1 MALKTLRLIAF
12 RSYARA
18 DLSVGSGAIALA
30 GPNGAGKTNILEAV
44 SLLAPGRGLRRAQP
58 TDFAREHAG
67 LGWSVAATLDT
78 PDDPTALW
86 TGAEPDQR
94 RTAKRDDKAV
104 SVLSLGR
111 VARILWLTPALDR
124 VFVEGPAERRRFLDR
139 IALNFSPDHA
149 EHASR
154 YEKAMRD
161 RNRLLKD
168 GVTDPKWLGA
178 LEAQMAESGLGM
190 AEGRREALAGLL
202 AAQDEE
208 SAFPRADATL
218 EGTFEE
224 DAPDAEAFRA
234 RLHDGRP
241 KDGLAGRTLFGPH
254 RSDLAVRYAAK
265 DAPASTC
272 STGEQ
277 KALLVSLILANVRA
291 LTTKTGAPPIL
302 LLDEIAAHFDADRR
316 ALLFA
321 EIEALG
327 AQAWMTGIDRTEWA
341 PVRSSRPCRTSFRRA
356 RRRRTGWRSTL
367 RDRHVFRH

>member
-1 MALKTLRLIAF
+1 MTLALSTLRLIAF

-18 DLSVGSGAIALA
+18 DLALGPGVVALA

-58 TDFAREHAG
+58 LEFARAQSG
-67 LGWSVAATLDT
+67 IGWAVSARMDT
-78 PDDPTALW
+78 PGDPVTLW
-86 TGAEPDQR
+86 TGAEAEAR

-111 VARILWLTPALDR
+111 IARILWLTPALDR

-139 IALNFSPDHA
+139 IALSFAPDHA

-154 YEKAMRD
+154 YERAMRD
-161 RNRLLKD
+161 RNRLLKEGSGD
-168 GVTDPKWLGA
+168 QRWLGA
-178 LEAQMAESGLGM
+178 LEAHMVEAGLGL
-190 AEGRREALAGLL
+190 AAGRREALAGLL
-202 AAQDEE
+202 AAQDDA
-208 SAFPRADATL
+208 SAFPRADAVL
-218 EGTFEE
+218 EGRFEDDSPDSE
-224 DAPDAEAFRA
+224 DYAA
-234 RLHDGRP
+234 RLRDGRGQ
-241 KDGLAGRTLFGPH
+241 DGLAGRTLYGPH

-265 DAPASTC
+265 DVPASAC

-277 KALLVSLILANVRA
+277 KALLVSLILANARA
-291 LTTKTGAPPIL
+291 LRHRTGAPPIL

-327 AQAWMTGIDRTEWA
+327 AQAWMTGTEWSLFEA
-341 PVRSSRPCRTSFRRA
+341 LGPTAQRFSVRDGEDGSQIEA
-356 RRRRTGWRSTL
+356 L
-367 RDRHVFRH
+367 V

>member
-1 MALKTLRLIAF
+1 MTLALRTLRLIAF

-18 DLSVGSGAIALA
+18 DIEVGAHAIALA

-58 TDFAREHAG
+58 ADFARHPTNI
-67 LGWSVAATLDT
+67 GWSITATLDT
-78 PDDPTALW
+78 PADPTVLW
-86 TGAEPDQR
+86 TGAESDAR
-94 RTAKRDDKAV
+94 RTAKRDEKNV

-139 IALNFSPDHA
+139 IALNFSPEHA

-168 GVTDPKWLGA
+168 GINDPRWLGA
-178 LEAQMAESGLGM
+178 LEAQLVDSGLGL
-190 AEGRREALAGLL
+190 ASGRREALAGLL
-202 AAQDEE
+202 AAQDGE
-208 SAFPRADATL
+208 SAFPRAEAKL
-218 EGTFEE
+218 EGSFEDE
-224 DAPDAEAFRA
+224 SPDAEAYTA
-234 RLHDGRP
+234 RLFDARPRDGA
-241 KDGLAGRTLFGPH
+241 AGRTLYGPH
-254 RSDLAVRYAAK
+254 LSDLAVRYAAK
-265 DAPASTC
+265 DVPASAC

-277 KALLVSLILANVRA
+277 KALLVSLILANARA
-291 LTTKTGAPPIL
+291 LTIRTGAPPIL

-327 AQAWMTGIDRTEWA
+327 AQAWMTGTEWELFEA
-341 PVRSSRPCRTSFRRA
+341 LGARA
-356 RRRRTGWRSTL
+356 QRFAVSENESGSTMEQ
-367 RDRHVFRH
+367 R

>member
-1 MALKTLRLIAF
+1 MTLALRTLRLIAF

-18 DLSVGSGAIALA
+18 DLDVGANVIALA

-58 TDFAREHAG
+58 TDFARTQAG
-67 LGWSVAATLDT
+67 VGWSVTATLDT
-78 PDDPTALW
+78 PTDPTLLW
-86 TGAEPDQR
+86 TGAEPEQR
-94 RTAKRDDKAV
+94 RMAKRDEKTV

-111 VARILWLTPALDR
+111 IARILWLTPALDR

-139 IALNFSPDHA
+139 IALSFAPEHA

-168 GVTDPKWLGA
+168 GISDPRWMSA
-178 LEAQMAESGLGM
+178 LEAQLVEAGLGM
-190 AEGRREALAGLL
+190 AAGRRTALAGLL

-208 SAFPRADATL
+208 SAFPRADAVL
-218 EGTFEE
+218 EGEFEE
-224 DAPDAEAFRA
+224 ESPDAETYRA
-234 RLHDGRP
+234 RLFDSRP
-241 KDGLAGRTLFGPH
+241 RDGLAGRTLFGPH

-265 DAPASTC
+265 DTPASAC

-277 KALLVSLILANVRA
+277 KALLVSLILANARA
-291 LTTKTGAPPIL
+291 LTAQTGAPPIL

-321 EIEALG
+321 EIETLG
-327 AQAWMTGIDRTEWA
+327 AQAWMTGTEWA
-341 PVRSSRPCRTSFRRA
+341 LFEALGSSAQRFVVKEGEAGSVAEPA
-356 RRRRTGWRSTL
+356 
-367 RDRHVFRH
+367 

>member
-1 MALKTLRLIAF
+1 MTLALRTLRLIAF

-18 DLSVGSGAIALA
+18 DLTVEASAIALA

-44 SLLAPGRGLRRAQP
+44 SLLSPGRGLRRAQP
-58 TDFAREHAG
+58 TDFVRQPTNI
-67 LGWSVAATLDT
+67 GWSVTAKLET
-78 PDDPTALW
+78 PTDPTTLW
-86 TGAEPDQR
+86 TGAEADAR
-94 RTAKRDDKAV
+94 RTAKRDEKSV

-139 IALNFSPDHA
+139 IALNFSPAHA

-168 GVTDPKWLGA
+168 GVHDPRWMSA
-178 LEAQMAESGLGM
+178 LEAQMVESGLGL
-190 AEGRREALAGLL
+190 AEGRSEALDGLL
-202 AAQDEE
+202 AAQDDA
-208 SAFPRADATL
+208 SAFPRADVAL
-218 EGTFEE
+218 IGEFEE
-224 DAPDAEAFRA
+224 QKPDAEGYRA
-234 RLHDGRP
+234 RLFDARGR
-241 KDGLAGRTLFGPH
+241 DGLAGRTLFGPH

-265 DAPASTC
+265 DTPASAC

-277 KALLVSLILANVRA
+277 KALLVSLILANARA
-291 LTTKTGAPPIL
+291 LTAKTGAPPIL

-327 AQAWMTGIDRTEWA
+327 AQAWMTGTEWA
-341 PVRSSRPCRTSFRRA
+341 LFDALGDGAQRFAVSEGEAGSVVEA
-356 RRRRTGWRSTL
+356 L
-367 RDRHVFRH
+367 

>member
-1 MALKTLRLIAF
+1 MTLALRTLRLIAF
-12 RSYARA
+12 RSYTRA
-18 DLSVGSGAIALA
+18 DLSIGPGAIALA

-58 TDFAREHAG
+58 TDFARTQSG
-67 LGWSVAATLDT
+67 IGWSVAAKLDT
-78 PDDPTALW
+78 QTDPALLW
-86 TGAEPDQR
+86 TGAEADQR
-94 RTAKRDDKAV
+94 RTAKRDDKPV

-111 VARILWLTPALDR
+111 IARILWLTPALDR
-124 VFVEGPAERRRFLDR
+124 VFVEGPGERRRFLDR

-168 GVTDPKWLGA
+168 GVKDPGWLSA
-178 LEAQMAESGLGM
+178 LEAQMAEAGTGL
-190 AEGRREALAGLL
+190 ATGRREALAGLL
-202 AAQDEE
+202 AAQDDA
-208 SAFPRADATL
+208 SAFPRAEAVL
-218 EGTFEE
+218 EGEFEE
-224 DAPDAEAFRA
+224 EDMDADAFRA

-241 KDGLAGRTLFGPH
+241 RDGLAGRTLFGPH

-265 DAPASTC
+265 DVPASAC

-277 KALLVSLILANVRA
+277 KALLVSLILANARA
-291 LTTKTGAPPIL
+291 LTAKTGAPPIL

-316 ALLFA
+316 ALLFG

-327 AQAWMTGIDRTEWA
+327 AQAWMTGTEWA
-341 PVRSSRPCRTSFRRA
+341 LFEALGESAQRFAVTEGEDGSQVEA
-356 RRRRTGWRSTL
+356 
-367 RDRHVFRH
+367 V

>member
-1 MALKTLRLIAF
+1 MTLALTTLRLIAF

-18 DLSVGSGAIALA
+18 DLLVGANAIALA

-58 TDFAREHAG
+58 ADFARQPSNI
-67 LGWSVAATLDT
+67 GWSITATLET
-78 PDDPTALW
+78 PSDPTVLW
-86 TGAEPDQR
+86 TGAEADAR
-94 RTAKRDDKAV
+94 RTAKRDEKTV

-139 IALNFSPDHA
+139 IALSFSPDHA

-154 YEKAMRD
+154 YEKSMRD

-168 GVTDPKWLGA
+168 GVNDQRWLSA
-178 LEAQMAESGLGM
+178 LENQMVESGLGLSR
-190 AEGRREALAGLL
+190 GRREALEGLL
-202 AAQDEE
+202 VAQDGE
-208 SAFPRADATL
+208 SAFPRADAAL
-218 EGTFEE
+218 EGEFE
-224 DAPDAEAFRA
+224 DIAPDAEAYTA
-234 RLHDGRP
+234 RLFDGRP
-241 KDGLAGRTLFGPH
+241 QDGLAGRTLFGPH

-265 DAPASTC
+265 DAHASAC

-277 KALLVSLILANVRA
+277 KALLVSLILANARA
-291 LTTKTGAPPIL
+291 LTKKTGAPPIL

-327 AQAWMTGIDRTEWA
+327 AQAWMTGTEWA
-341 PVRSSRPCRTSFRRA
+341 LFEALGEKAQRFAVSESDEGSVIET
-356 RRRRTGWRSTL
+356 
-367 RDRHVFRH
+367 H